1 MMKDDLRKEHFVLGS
16 FSSTF
21 HTTNQDMLTT
31 DKNGKQQQN
40 DKIENQKMKKI
51 MRGHH
56 FKLEAEN
63 KPMKGSVDQFRNSMT
78 NMQFKKHD
86 LNPIYDQQ

>member
-1 MMKDDLRKEHFVLGS
+1 
-16 FSSTF
+16 
-21 HTTNQDMLTT
+21 
-31 DKNGKQQQN
+31 
-40 DKIENQKMKKI
+40 MKKI

-86 LNPIYDQQ
+86 LNPIYD